1 MEFRT
6 LRYFVAVAEAESV
19 SAAAEQV
26 SITQPALSRQMKELE
41 RELKVVLFDRRAGRL
56 RLSAAGKQFLG
67 HARDVLHSADV
78 ALGAAETISA
88 GRLLHVTIAAPT
100 TTLTDVV
107 APFIATFGPDDP
119 LPSVVETDGPKAL
132 ETLYQGT
139 DLTLVTHAPPAQW
152 SSLAVAVFPMFA
164 YVPPDHPKAGRDVL
178 DLPEL
183 LDDRLILL
191 DRSFRPRLVLQEAL
205 TAQGLMPRDVVECGN
220 AQVAQALAAAGRGV
234 AVVSDD
240 PRFGL
245 VGVPLTAGEHLL
257 GIRLFAA
264 WDPAHH
270 AAALLATMARRL
282 QDHCVARYGPH
293 VLP

>member
-1 MEFRT
+1 MELRT

-19 SAAAEQV
+19 SAAAERI
-26 SITQPALSRQMKELE
+26 SITQPALSRQMRELE
-41 RELKVVLFDRRAGRL
+41 RELKVVLFDRRTGRL
-56 RLSAAGKQFLG
+56 RLSAAGRQFLD

-78 ALGAAETISA
+78 AVGAAETISA
-88 GRLLHVTIAAPT
+88 GRLVRVTIAAPS

-107 APFIATFGPDDP
+107 APFIATFGPGDP

-139 DLTLVTHAPPAQW
+139 DLALVTHAPPAQW
-152 SSLAVAVFPMFA
+152 RSLAVAVFPMFA
-164 YVPPDHPKAGRDVL
+164 YVPPDHPKAAHRVL

-183 LDDRLILL
+183 LADRLILL
-191 DRSFRPRLVLQEAL
+191 DHSFRPRLVLQEAL
-205 TAQGLMPRDVVECGN
+205 TARGLMPRDVVECGN

-245 VGVPLTAGEHLL
+245 VGVPLTAGGAPL

-270 AAALLATMARRL
+270 AAGLLADMARRL
-282 QDHCVARYGPH
+282 QDHCVARYGTG